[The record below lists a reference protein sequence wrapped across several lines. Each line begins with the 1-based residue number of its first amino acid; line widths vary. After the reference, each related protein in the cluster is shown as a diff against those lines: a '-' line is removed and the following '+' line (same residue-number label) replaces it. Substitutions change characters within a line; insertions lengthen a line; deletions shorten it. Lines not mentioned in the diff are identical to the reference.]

1 MFGITHRGEVIDE
14 ERESVC
20 AGNRELSVSV
30 SSQHQRETLQDTHS
44 SLKNKEVNDYFCHRC
59 ITRLT
64 KYISTVVKSISD
76 KKLHLMSTCM

>member
-14 ERESVC
+14 ESRPFI
-20 AGNRELSVSV
+20 GNRELSVSV
-30 SSQHQRETLQDTHS
+30 SSPHQRETLQDTHS